1 MGKIS
6 LSVPDSILHIIEE
19 EGKKPG
25 KNRSSF
31 VAEAVEFL
39 VGKGRNLEDDNSRIT
54 TELAEVKKNLLQKE
68 NDVFQMGK
76 RNQSLENQVAE
87 LSRKLESQVGSLED
101 KVGKLEEE
109 LISGRNQLQET
120 QNLKIKYESSLQ
132 AKVDEIS
139 FLHAHISQLTQTV
152 QLALPPSKEE
162 IKKKSWWRF
171 WKKE

>member
-1 MGKIS
+1 
-6 LSVPDSILHIIEE
+6 
-19 EGKKPG
+19 
-25 KNRSSF
+25 
-31 VAEAVEFL
+31 
-39 VGKGRNLEDDNSRIT
+39 
-54 TELAEVKKNLLQKE
+54 
-68 NDVFQMGK
+68 MGK

-171 WKKE
+171 